1 MDTSTF
7 HGADVMIAETKSAQV
22 PRLRAAGC
30 TVEEETGTME
40 GAEDAPNGTNA
51 SNSATESAQVLRL
64 RAAGRTVEEES
75 LRSGTATPPAKRS
88 RGTLTAR
95 WTVASERDDRGK
107 EDSLRRYRPSAP
119 NTAARRARTRYPG
132 PLLFGLDVESK
143 RINPHIEPRAME
155 SLLQGLNSVIQQ
167 DERLGNITTKWAGP
181 ATEQVTELR
190 NRPTNTDL

>member
-22 PRLRAAGC
+22 
-30 TVEEETGTME
+30 
-40 GAEDAPNGTNA
+40 
-51 SNSATESAQVLRL
+51 LRL

-75 LRSGTATPPAKRS
+75 LKSGTATPPAKRS